1 MATTSR
7 GPKGRRTTKS
17 STARAAKPATRA
29 RKPATA
35 LESARDTAGGYAG
48 TVLKTIRARP
58 LAAASL
64 AAGTAGTVAFL
75 WAKRALIGEQAAV
88 AREKIGDL
96 REQAS
101 DQAGVLRAEA
111 GEKAKAFRGK
121 LNERFFATEEATEF
135 DAAGEVRGRGRP
147 NKLQNEISQ
156 EALTLK
162 QLGDSEPMLD
172 DQSKVGA
179 IAY

>member
-1 MATTSR
+1 MASTSR
-7 GPKGRRTTKS
+7 GPKRRSTTK
-17 STARAAKPATRA
+17 TANKRAVKPAARPRA
-29 RKPATA
+29 RTTA
-35 LESARDTAGGYAG
+35 LETARETAGGYAG
-48 TVLKTIRARP
+48 NFLKTIRARP
-58 LAAASL
+58 LAAAAL
-64 AAGTAGTVAFL
+64 AAGTAGTAAFL

-88 AREKIGDL
+88 ARDKIGDL

-121 LNERFFATEEATEF
+121 LNERFFATEEATAF
-135 DAAGEVRGRGRP
+135 DPAGEVRGHGRP
-147 NKLQNEISQ
+147 KKSQSEISQ

-162 QLGDSEPMLD
+162 QLGDTDPMLD